1 VRERRKHFAFCTI
14 GGAIALAALTLHP
27 PSFPAMLAIL
37 SVAAVLIFAALPI
50 FWSVPPGYL
59 SGKTAAAGIAF
70 ISSIGITSGI
80 VSPWV
85 IGQIRTT
92 TGSMDLAVYLLA
104 GLLLLS
110 GLALMAGVKKE
121 SATA

>member
-1 VRERRKHFAFCTI
+1 
-14 GGAIALAALTLHP
+14 
-27 PSFPAMLAIL
+27 M
-37 SVAAVLIFAALPI
+37 
-50 FWSVPPGYL
+50 
-59 SGKTAAAGIAF
+59 
-70 ISSIGITSGI
+70 
-80 VSPWV
+80 SPWV

>member
-1 VRERRKHFAFCTI
+1 
-14 GGAIALAALTLHP
+14 
-27 PSFPAMLAIL
+27 MLAIL
-37 SVAAVLIFAALPI
+37 SLACVLIFAALPI
-50 FWSVPPGYL
+50 FWSVPPSYL
-59 SGKTAAAGIAF
+59 TGKTAAAGIAF

-110 GLALMAGVKKE
+110 GLALMLGVAKEPAGR
-121 SATA
+121 A